1 MNSRGLERRLRR
13 LEGRLAPSIQ
23 LGSVVIGIQFIAP
36 GGEMISALTPVDG
49 RREWWY
55 APGHE
60 PADTPEGRRIAGR
73 ADAQMSAGDRR

>member
-1 MNSRGLERRLRR
+1 MNSRRLVHRLQR

-23 LGSVVIGIQFIAP
+23 LGSVVIGIQFIVP
-36 GGEMISALTPVDG
+36 GGEMISTLTPVDG

-60 PADTPEGRRIAGR
+60 PLNTQEG
-73 ADAQMSAGDRR
+73 